1 MPNVMV
7 ALLNVG
13 GGRPVLNAAVWLAPT
28 ARLPCSNA
36 GNRTAQDSEEG
47 ILHLAKFR
55 YGATAAETVY
65 IVYQPR

>member
-28 ARLPCSNA
+28 ARLPCSNFA
-36 GNRTAQDSEEG
+36 SRKAQDLED
-47 ILHLAKFR
+47 AK
-55 YGATAAETVY
+55 
-65 IVYQPR
+65 